1 MCRNTS
7 HSMENALSLT
17 LAGFTWSYIYRS
29 RKNGGAILTTPILT
43 LGSFVRPLIGHSLTS
58 GGVSIE
64 QTFAFATHASLMML
78 TVNCLVA
85 LIFREVSLFVKPL
98 LGWLLTET
106 ETTGG

>member
-1 MCRNTS
+1 MDV
-7 HSMENALSLT
+7 A
-17 LAGFTWSYIYRS
+17 
-29 RKNGGAILTTPILT
+29 
-43 LGSFVRPLIGHSLTS
+43 
-58 GGVSIE
+58 
-64 QTFAFATHASLMML
+64 FAFWMKGSLMML

>member
-1 MCRNTS
+1 MVHAKR
-7 HSMENALSLT
+7 
-17 LAGFTWSYIYRS
+17 
-29 RKNGGAILTTPILT
+29 T
-43 LGSFVRPLIGHSLTS
+43 LGALVSPLKGHSLTS
-58 GGVSIE
+58 GGLSTQVLLACS
-64 QTFAFATHASLMML
+64 TNGSLMML